1 MKTGQKTNFG
11 KLTPWEEYFN
21 KLHEVG
27 KGGIVEWIGVSP
39 RIAQKLNQ
47 IKKWKKKK

>member
-1 MKTGQKTNFG
+1 MQDN

-27 KGGIVEWIGVSP
+27 KRGIVEWIGISP

-47 IKKWKKKK
+47 IKNGRKRSKSW